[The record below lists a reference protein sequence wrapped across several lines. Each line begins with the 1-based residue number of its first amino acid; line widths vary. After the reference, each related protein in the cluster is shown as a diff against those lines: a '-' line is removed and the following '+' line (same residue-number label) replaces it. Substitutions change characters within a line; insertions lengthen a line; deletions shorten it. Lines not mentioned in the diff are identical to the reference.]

1 MIASKSLIFD
11 KPNTTDSVCP
21 HVHSILNV
29 LLVHMYLSF
38 SVINLLTVFAF
49 ILFPTFISWILPLKR
64 FNLTIL
70 NHLDTFQAIQYWH
83 AFHTQMC
90 LFVTSHEILPLHMAW
105 FCYKCCILLFSFVL
119 CFLQDKDW
127 VSKSRYMLSKYPVFI
142 DTFSSLYEDECPIDI
157 LKWPDKSL
165 NVGRCLKLFRGVHI
179 WWYHSR
185 KDTIRIIKNSK
196 KSSDNINS
204 NKNK

>member
-1 MIASKSLIFD
+1 M
-11 KPNTTDSVCP
+11 
-21 HVHSILNV
+21 H
-29 LLVHMYLSF
+29 
-38 SVINLLTVFAF
+38 F
-49 ILFPTFISWILPLKR
+49 IHK
-64 FNLTIL
+64 
-70 NHLDTFQAIQYWH
+70 
-83 AFHTQMC
+83 C
-90 LFVTSHEILPLHMAW
+90 VLFVTSHEILPLHMAW

-142 DTFSSLYEDECPIDI
+142 DTFSNLYEDECPIDI
-157 LKWPDKSL
+157 LKWPEKSL

-185 KDTIRIIKNSK
+185 KDTIRIIKNTK

-204 NKNK
+204 NKNKKLMVPIMVSLTEGCCHQGTYTDQWFLYWLSWSHHFESATATSLTHTEYVTNDYGYVP